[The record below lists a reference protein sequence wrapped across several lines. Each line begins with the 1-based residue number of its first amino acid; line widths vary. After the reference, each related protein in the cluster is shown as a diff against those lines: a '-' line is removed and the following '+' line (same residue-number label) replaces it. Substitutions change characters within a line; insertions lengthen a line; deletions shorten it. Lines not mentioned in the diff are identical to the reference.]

1 MKKKATREQTRAQN
15 RQLVLKTI
23 YDQGKISR
31 AQIARLTRLA
41 RPTVSDVVAELIE
54 QGLVVELGYAPSTGG
69 KRPMLL
75 KVDADALHMIAV
87 DLSRSD
93 FRGVVMDLRGEVK
106 HRERRPWRR
115 GAQRSALEL
124 VYDVLDAL
132 VAATDRPLLGISLG
146 APGLID
152 AVDGVVV
159 QAVNMDWSDLPIRR
173 LLEARY
179 GVPVYVAND
188 CQVAALGEYTF
199 GNADQ
204 VRDLVVISGGWGIG
218 CGMVL
223 DGRLHHGNPMGAGEI
238 GHVRVAE
245 NGRRCSCGNTGC
257 LETVAGTYGIVEQV
271 RALKNEREGL
281 DLTEIGFDAVLEMYE
296 AGDEAVREVVLAAGR
311 GLGVVASHLAVIL
324 GGCDIRLAGQ
334 LAALG
339 PAVLDAMR
347 EEISSRALTELSRRT
362 RVASATLGD
371 DIVLLGASA
380 LLLRHELGVL

>member
-15 RQLVLKTI
+15 RQLVLKMI
-23 YDQGKISR
+23 YDQGEISR

-41 RPTVSDVVAELIE
+41 RPTVSDVVTELME
-54 QGLVVELGYAPSTGG
+54 QALVVELGYAPSTGG
-69 KRPMLL
+69 KRPMMVS
-75 KVDADALHMIAV
+75 VDPDARHMIAV

-106 HRERRPWRR
+106 VRERRPWRR
-115 GAQRSALEL
+115 GGQHTALDL
-124 VYDVLDAL
+124 VYDLLDAL
-132 VAATDRPLLGISLG
+132 VATTDRPLLGIALG

-159 QAVNMDWSDLPIRR
+159 QAVNMDWTDLPIRR
-173 LLEARY
+173 LLEERY

-188 CQVAALGEYTF
+188 CQVAALGEYTL
-199 GNADQ
+199 GDADQ
-204 VRDLVVISGGWGIG
+204 LCDLVVISGGWGIG

-223 DGRLHHGNPMGAGEI
+223 DGRLHHGNPIGAGEI
-238 GHVRVAE
+238 GHVRVEE

-257 LETVAGTYGIVEQV
+257 LETVAGTHGIVERV
-271 RALKNEREGL
+271 RALQRERGGA
-281 DLTEIGFDAVLEMYE
+281 DPAEIGFDAVLAMYE
-296 AGDEAVREVVLAAGR
+296 AGDEGVREVILAAGR

-324 GGCDIRLAGQ
+324 GGCDIRLAGH

-339 PAVLDAMR
+339 PAVLDAIR
-347 EEISSRALTELSRRT
+347 EEIAARALTELARRT